1 MEVAEQVAELL
12 TELETE
18 LMPEL
23 KIEQVTELTTEL
35 ETGVEFVEVVVI
47 MKVVVAVDKQL
58 AELGPLSLQN
68 TGKTAGWAHLSLQ
81 RGQKQVWGPA
91 WQ

>member
-1 MEVAEQVAELL
+1 MAEQVAELL

-68 TGKTAGWAHLSLQ
+68 TGKTAGWAHLSLYW
-81 RGQKQVWGPA
+81 KQEWVQAPA
-91 WQ
+91 GH